1 MKWSTADVCPCNTG
15 RTSGTFRKDV
25 SIIHILDEILEFNQ
39 NFVANKEYEA
49 YQTSKFPD
57 KKLVILSCMDTRLS
71 DLLPRAMNLRNGDAK
86 FVKNAG
92 AVVSHPFGSIMR
104 SILVAVYDLGAEE
117 ICVIGHHG
125 CGMGSIDPEASI
137 RKMKERG
144 VSQDV
149 IDTVAFSGIDL
160 NKWLQ
165 RIESIPDS
173 VRESVNM
180 IKQHPLLPK
189 SLCVHGLI
197 IDPDTGK
204 LDVIVNGYN
213 EA

>member
-1 MKWSTADVCPCNTG
+1 MT
-15 RTSGTFRKDV
+15 R
-25 SIIHILDEILEFNQ
+25 LEEILEFNQ
-39 NFVANKEYEA
+39 QFVESKEYEQ

-57 KKLVILSCMDTRLS
+57 KKLVILSCMDTRLT
-71 DLLPRAMNLRNGDAK
+71 DLLPRAMNLKNGDAK

-104 SILVAVYDLGAEE
+104 SIIVAVYDLGADE

-125 CGMGSIDPEASI
+125 CGMSSINPEATIQKMNTRGISQETI
-137 RKMKERG
+137 RTIEYAG
-144 VSQDV
+144 V
-149 IDTVAFSGIDL
+149 DL
-160 NKWLQ
+160 HTWLQ

-180 IKQHPLLPK
+180 IRNHPLIPK
-189 SLCVHGLI
+189 TVRVHGLV

-204 LDVIVNGYN
+204 LDVVVNGY
-213 EA
+213 ETE